1 MLLPVPVS
9 VDADHGRCSGYAVT
23 EPDGSVVDGGCHASR
38 KDAEAHRDA
47 INAAK
52 ASDPMT
58 YRERLLAL
66 AESVSEGDKVE
77 WGDAEEREDRLPRGI
92 VERVNEEEP
101 LDVPDS
107 DFTIDPP
114 AALIRIYQPTGD
126 GHERTDTLVGHQVET
141 LRQTDFTVKE
151 DASDAA
157 EPISLSGPNGRLH
170 IFRAGQHRG
179 ANGNSIDY
187 SERDVRSIADSY
199 DPSRHEAPLVVG
211 HPKQNGPAFGWVAD
225 LSADSGDL
233 YARPRQ
239 VEENFAQAVR
249 DGRYKKIS
257 ASFYPPGHP
266 NHPIEGARAPYLRHV
281 GFLGAQAPAV
291 KGLDVPSL
299 SDTDDIPVITLDLQE
314 MPDDPQNF
322 LQRLFAMMQSYMN
335 GEADME
341 DAGEGQGKGAGRG
354 REPDETAEYDRK
366 KDMEE
371 NLAEIDT
378 TAASNAVSEMTSDDM
393 SRADVVQRIAEEADV
408 EPGTVNAILRGD
420 QGASPAAIEAM
431 NTVLGTNLGME
442 DASEPAGNSD
452 APSEDGGAGLEDDLK
467 ELSETVQDLKNQ
479 LNKERAR
486 RKKAEAK
493 ANRVED
499 LSEAEEQVRR
509 REIEDTV
516 AEAAENGQI
525 HAKHRPIW
533 EEVLDLAGRAEEELD
548 TAVIALSEDDT
559 RSLQDAIEY
568 LMQNQGPVIALGE
581 VADPADDDAEPV
593 DFSDADSLSHA
604 AKQEQ
609 QRASEDGEDLRFS
622 EAMQRVLDRREV

>member
-1 MLLPVPVS
+1 VPVS
-9 VDADHGRCSGYAVT
+9 VDADHGRCSGFAVT
-23 EPDGSVVDGGCHASR
+23 EPDGSVIDGGCHTSR
-38 KDAEAHRDA
+38 EDAEAHRDA

-52 ASDPMT
+52 ASGPMT
-58 YRERLLAL
+58 YRERLLVL

-77 WGDAEEREDRLPRGI
+77 WGDAGEREDRLPRGI

-114 AALIRIYQPTGD
+114 AALIRIYRPTGD

-141 LRQTDFTVKE
+141 LRQTDFAVKE
-151 DASDAA
+151 GASDAA

-170 IFRAGQHRG
+170 IFRAGQHQG
-179 ANGNSIDY
+179 ANGNTIDY
-187 SERDVRSIADSY
+187 SERDVRAIADSY

-266 NHPIEGARAPYLRHV
+266 NHPIDEASAPYLRHV

-299 SDTDDIPVITLDLQE
+299 ADTDDIPVITLDLQE

-322 LQRLFAMMQSYMN
+322 LQRLFTMMQSYMN
-335 GEADME
+335 GEME
-341 DAGEGQGKGAGRG
+341 DDAGEGKGKGAGRDTA
-354 REPDETAEYDRK
+354 PDDTAEYDRE

-378 TAASNAVSEMTSDDM
+378 TAAKNAVSEMTSDEM
-393 SRADVVQRIAEEADV
+393 SRADVVQKVADEAGV

-442 DASEPAGNSD
+442 DASEPSG
-452 APSEDGGAGLEDDLK
+452 APEASPEDGGSGLEKDLK
-467 ELSETVQDLKNQ
+467 SDLEELSETVDTLKDQ
-479 LNKERAR
+479 LSKERAR

-493 ANRVED
+493 ASRVD
-499 LSEAEEQVRR
+499 NLSEAEEQVRR

-516 AEAAENGQI
+516 ADAAENGQI

-533 EEVLDLAGRAEEELD
+533 EEVLDLAGRAEEEID

-581 VADPADDDAEPV
+581 VADPADDDAQPV

-609 QRASEDGEDLRFS
+609 KRASEEGEDLRFS
-622 EAMQRVLDRREV
+622 EAMQRVLDRRDV